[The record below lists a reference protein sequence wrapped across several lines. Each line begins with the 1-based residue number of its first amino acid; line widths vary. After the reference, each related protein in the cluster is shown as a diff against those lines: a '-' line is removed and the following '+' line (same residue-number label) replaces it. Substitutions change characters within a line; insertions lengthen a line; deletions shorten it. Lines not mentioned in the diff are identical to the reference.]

1 MIYNDYDV
9 LDPYGNY
16 GDKND
21 MSPYEMLMRM
31 KAWNKNIYLTIENM
45 DKEIRTQLSILD
57 QEITARI
64 DDFENDVHTQFS
76 VMNGEIS
83 SKVSQSDYNGNT
95 IASLINQTAT
105 SVKILASKI
114 DLAGYVTISSLKAGG
129 TTEIDGS
136 RITTGYISADRIQAS
151 VVLAKLVA
159 AGGISADMITSG
171 TISSSRLDA
180 NVIRSKLIAAG
191 GISADYITSGTI
203 NSVTINSATIKAG
216 TISGVNITSAYINT
230 SEDISVGNNLYLGTL
245 SSTSAKRVYFNNW
258 SNISSNGSRIDVNT
272 GDFNIY
278 ADELYVPLS
287 TDIYGIL
294 KSGTSNLE
302 ITLSTNSDSILVV
315 KQAGSTLG
323 YIQLT

>member
-1 MIYNDYDV
+1 MTYNDYDV

-64 DDFENDVHTQFS
+64 DDFESDVYTQLS

-83 SKVSQSDYNGNT
+83 SKVSQSDYNGDT

-105 SVKILASKI
+105 SVKILANKI
-114 DLAGYVTISSLKAGG
+114 DLSGYVTVSSLQAGG

-151 VVLAKLVA
+151 VVLAKL
-159 AGGISADMITSG
+159 
-171 TISSSRLDA
+171 
-180 NVIRSKLIAAG
+180 IAAG

-203 NSVTINSATIKAG
+203 NSVRINSADIRAG
-216 TISGVNITSAYINT
+216 TISGVSITSAYIDT
-230 SEDISVGNNLYLGTL
+230 SQDIRVGNNLYLGTL
-245 SSTSAKRVYFNNW
+245 SSTSLKSIYFNNW

-278 ADELYVPLS
+278 ADDLYISLYAN
-287 TDIYGIL
+287 TYGIL
-294 KSGTSNLE
+294 KSATSNLE
-302 ITLSTNSDSILVV
+302 ITLSTNNNKLLVV
-315 KQAGSTLG
+315 KRAGATLG

>member
-1 MIYNDYDV
+1 MSYNDYEV

-16 GDKND
+16 DDNNE

-31 KAWNKNIYLTIENM
+31 KAWNKNIYLTVENM

-64 DDFENDVHTQFS
+64 DDFENDVHTQLS
-76 VMNGEIS
+76 MMNGEIS
-83 SKVSQSDYNGNT
+83 SKVSKSDYNGNT

-105 SVKILASKI
+105 SVKILANKI
-114 DLAGYVTISSLKAGG
+114 DLSGYVTISSLKAGG

-180 NVIRSKLIAAG
+180 NAIRSKLIEAG

-203 NSVTINSATIKAG
+203 NSVTINSAIINAG
-216 TISGVNITSAYINT
+216 TIRGVSITSAYINI
-230 SEDISVGNNLYLGTL
+230 SEDIHVGDNIYLGSLNSPGIKTIRFNNSSSISSVGENINF
-245 SSTSAKRVYFNNW
+245 STGF
-258 SNISSNGSRIDVNT
+258 
-272 GDFNIY
+272 FNIY
-278 ADELYVPLS
+278 ANELYVPPQ
-287 TDIYGIL
+287 TRVNGIV
-294 KSGTSNLE
+294 KSATYDLE
-302 ITLSTNSDSILVV
+302 ITLSTNNNKLLVV
-315 KQAGSTLG
+315 KQRGSTLG
-323 YIQLT
+323 YIELK

>member
-1 MIYNDYDV
+1 MTYNDYDV

-64 DDFENDVHTQFS
+64 DDFESDVYTQLS

-83 SKVSQSDYNGNT
+83 SKVSQSDYNGDT

-114 DLAGYVTISSLKAGG
+114 DLSGYVTVSSLQAGG

-151 VVLAKLVA
+151 VVLAKL
-159 AGGISADMITSG
+159 
-171 TISSSRLDA
+171 
-180 NVIRSKLIAAG
+180 IAAG

-203 NSVTINSATIKAG
+203 DSVIINSAIINAG
-216 TISGVNITSAYINT
+216 TISGVNITSAYIDI
-230 SEDISVGNNLYLGTL
+230 SEDIRVGNNLYLGSL
-245 SSTSAKRVYFNNW
+245 SSTSYKRVYFNNW
-258 SNISSNGSRIDVNT
+258 SNISSNGSSIDVNT
-272 GDFNIY
+272 GQFNIY
-278 ADELYVPLS
+278 ADGVYFPLHAN
-287 TDIYGIL
+287 TYGIL
-294 KSGTSNLE
+294 KSATSNLE
-302 ITLSTNSDSILVV
+302 ITLSTTTDKLLVV
-315 KQAGSTLG
+315 KQAGYTLG

>member
-1 MIYNDYDV
+1 MTYNDYDV

-64 DDFENDVHTQFS
+64 DDFENDVYTQFS

-83 SKVSQSDYNGNT
+83 SKVSQSDYNGDT

-114 DLAGYVTISSLKAGG
+114 DLSGYVTVSSLQAGG

-151 VVLAKLVA
+151 VVLAKL
-159 AGGISADMITSG
+159 
-171 TISSSRLDA
+171 
-180 NVIRSKLIAAG
+180 IAAG

-203 NSVTINSATIKAG
+203 DSVIINSAIINAG
-216 TISGVNITSAYINT
+216 TISGVNITSAYIDI
-230 SEDISVGNNLYLGTL
+230 SEDIRVGNNLYLGSL
-245 SSTSAKRVYFNNW
+245 SSYSPKTVRFNSQSNITSSGANLNFNTAYFN
-258 SNISSNGSRIDVNT
+258 VL
-272 GDFNIY
+272 
-278 ADELYVPLS
+278 ADELYVPSYTLV
-287 TDIYGIL
+287 DGIV
-294 KSGTSNLE
+294 KSATPYLE
-302 ITLSTNSDSILVV
+302 ITLSTNSDKLLVV
-315 KQAGSTLG
+315 KRLGSTLG